1 MAHNARDVDAA
12 LRRKGFVVRE
22 QKRYRR
28 YFFYT
33 RDGSRS
39 GVSTSMS
46 RGSRRGI
53 GRRLAGFMASDCKL
67 TNRELD
73 RLIDC
78 SMSREDYEELLVE
91 GGWV

>member
-22 QKRYRR
+22 QKRHRR

-33 RDGSRS
+33 RDGGRS
-39 GVSTSMS
+39 AVSTSMS
-46 RGSRRGI
+46 RGSRRDI
-53 GRRLAGFMASDCKL
+53 GNRLAGFMASDCKL
-67 TNRELD
+67 TNREFD

-78 SMSREDYEELLVE
+78 SMSREDYEDLLIE
-91 GGWV
+91 RGYL